1 MISKV
6 YLNGVATYRNGIN
19 FNPKKI
25 NFVYGANG
33 TGKINDIKSIIWLK
47 GMETCEIEW
56 EPGEKEEVIVYNRS
70 FVKRNFEK
78 QYGIKGDFYFRRRI
92 N

>member
-19 FNPKKI
+19 FNHKKI

-33 TGKINDIKSIIWLK
+33 TGKSTISKVLYGEK

-70 FVKRNFEK
+70 FSKKKF
-78 QYGIKGDFYFRRRI
+78 
-92 N
+92 